1 MCKTRPFET
10 ERYGKF
16 DEIAK
21 NLSETCHKCNEVLQI
36 GEFNI
41 HQSNCKSL
49 YLKALSIMVKGL
61 PNQNLLSPT
70 DFYETIASSGL
81 EFQTEVAEFVAE
93 SEPGGGTISGR
104 FVNGR
109 PNGFGF
115 F

>member
-21 NLSETCHKCNEVLQI
+21 NLSETCHKCNEILQI
-36 GEFNI
+36 GEFTI
-41 HQSNCKSL
+41 HQKYCKSL
-49 YLKALSIMVKGL
+49 YLKAFIMAKEL
-61 PNQNLLSPT
+61 PDQNISSPR
-70 DFYETIASSGL
+70 DLFETLASSGL
-81 EFQTEVAEFVAE
+81 VFLTEVTELFANSGA
-93 SEPGGGTISGR
+93 TISGR

>member
-21 NLSETCHKCNEVLQI
+21 NLSETCHKCNEILQI
-36 GEFNI
+36 GEFTI
-41 HQSNCKSL
+41 HQKYCKSL
-49 YLKALSIMVKGL
+49 YLKALSIMAKEL
-61 PNQNLLSPT
+61 PDQNISSPR
-70 DFYETIASSGL
+70 DLFETLASSGL
-81 EFQTEVAEFVAE
+81 VFQTEVTELFADSGA
-93 SEPGGGTISGR
+93 GGGTISGR